1 MVLERVSYLLLR
13 TPTYCKLIQCW
24 PMCLP
29 FKYFDQSEKEY
40 NGGFDNNVKEY
51 KMVTEINKGK
61 WRVESL
67 D

>member
-1 MVLERVSYLLLR
+1 
-13 TPTYCKLIQCW
+13 
-24 PMCLP
+24 MCLP